1 MREECGGFFS
11 KEGREENIW
20 YRYIKRGMILWVWF
34 ESCGG
39 IEGLGFG
46 GRGVKCGR
54 ELSLFGFIFCKK

>member
-34 ESCGG
+34 ESWGG

-46 GRGVKCGR
+46 G
-54 ELSLFGFIFCKK
+54 